1 MDYRQQRL
9 HDYNIMDSLK
19 APVLVLMGI
28 SDKRYKSND
37 QLYGLFVDGR
47 MMWYIWNTL
56 TEITMISIK
65 GD

>member
-1 MDYRQQRL
+1 
-9 HDYNIMDSLK
+9 MDSLK

-47 MMWYIWNTL
+47 MMWYI
-56 TEITMISIK
+56 
-65 GD
+65 